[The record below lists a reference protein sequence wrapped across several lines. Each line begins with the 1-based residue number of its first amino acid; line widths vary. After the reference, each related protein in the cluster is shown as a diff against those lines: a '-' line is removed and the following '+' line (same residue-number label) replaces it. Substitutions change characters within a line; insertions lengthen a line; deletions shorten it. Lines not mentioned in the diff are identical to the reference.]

1 MSDEEMNQQNIEEQ
15 EPKKKKKKKK
25 QKNQVIFIFISTI
38 FIFVTYL
45 PLLLNV
51 HWSSFCNF
59 LHSFPVL
66 KLQGIHVR

>member
-38 FIFVTYL
+38 FIFCSLPPPFCLMFIDRPFVTSYT
-45 PLLLNV
+45 LLQS
-51 HWSSFCNF
+51 WSYKEFM
-59 LHSFPVL
+59 
-66 KLQGIHVR
+66 